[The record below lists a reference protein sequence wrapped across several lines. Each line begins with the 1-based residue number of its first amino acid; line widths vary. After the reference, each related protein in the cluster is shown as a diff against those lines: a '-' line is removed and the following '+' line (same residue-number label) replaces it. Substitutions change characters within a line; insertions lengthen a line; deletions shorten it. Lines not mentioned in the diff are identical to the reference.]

1 VHSRLPTIRRIQK
14 GCNVHWA
21 ILYNPAGLSPSQ
33 AFVSSPGQ
41 GYITIKAM
49 QNMTFQ
55 KHKSNPLNTGMQIT
69 IHNALH
75 TGDPRTVPLILLENT
90 DEGEMPCIK
99 YNFP

>member
-1 VHSRLPTIRRIQK
+1 
-14 GCNVHWA
+14 
-21 ILYNPAGLSPSQ
+21 
-33 AFVSSPGQ
+33 
-41 GYITIKAM
+41 
-49 QNMTFQ
+49 MTFQ
-55 KHKSNPLNTGMQIT
+55 KDKSNPLNTGMQIT